1 MVFLLGV
8 LSLLALSISASPEM
22 SLTALSRGVRQASK
36 EAWARL
42 KRGSKKGKGRQG
54 HIKLIKKP
62 KGKGRKWKKGKKSSK
77 AKGLQGNRKKLA
89 KENGKKEIK
98 GKTRKGKKNKGVK
111 GKKKKANNRRQSK
124 TEKIK
129 KNQIENRQT
138 DECNRFYGNL
148 KDYRYDQNQLR
159 KVLRVNRTIT
169 ILRNKVN
176 KAATAFVEGAEFFQD
191 CPLPEAK
198 KICHV
203 LRFEIILLLCL
214 KFINYVSGIAM

>member
-8 LSLLALSISASPEM
+8 LSLLALSISASPET
-22 SLTALSRGVRQASK
+22 SLTALNRGVRQASK
-36 EAWARL
+36 EARGKL
-42 KRGSKKGKGRQG
+42 KRGSKKGKGRTG
-54 HIKLIKKP
+54 
-62 KGKGRKWKKGKKSSK
+62 KKGKKSSK

>member
-1 MVFLLGV
+1 MRLVFLLGV
-8 LSLLALSISASPEM
+8 FSLLALSSTADTET
-22 SLTALSRGVRQASK
+22 SLTALNRGVRQAGRGTQG
-36 EAWARL
+36 RL
-42 KRGSKKGKGRQG
+42 KRGSKKGKGR
-54 HIKLIKKP
+54 
-62 KGKGRKWKKGKKSSK
+62 KGKKGKKSSK

-89 KENGKKEIK
+89 KENGKKEAK

-129 KNQIENRQT
+129 QNQIENRQT

-169 ILRNKVN
+169 ILRNKVD
-176 KAATAFVEGAEFFQD
+176 KAATAFMDGAEFFKD
-191 CPLPEAK
+191 CPLPEAR
-198 KICHV
+198 KISNV
-203 LRFEIILLLCL
+203 LRFEILLL
-214 KFINYVSGIAM
+214 